1 MRKLNYEQKAL
12 FLGVVINLYSAIV
25 GFVFFYISK
34 STSLFLDG
42 MISAILC
49 LSTIISIFI
58 SYFIHKEDSK
68 KYPLGSYAIE
78 NMFLLFRALLM
89 LATIVFTIVDGGI
102 TISNFINGETIKQVN
117 TDALILILYMGLM
130 TSSCFAITII
140 YSYFLKKLKQNNEDS
155 KIVSLEIKA
164 SIYDGLVT
172 VFAVSSLLIFSNV
185 SFLESIKPIG
195 DAITVI
201 ILSVVYL
208 VTPIK
213 EIIRQIKVLTD
224 KRRDQDK
231 EKELMNKLKK
241 EFKEFNYYDLY
252 YSYSGDI
259 CSIYVCLMPK
269 SDMNVDTINKKFN
282 YISSYLYEE
291 IPSSKVFLI
300 LTDKMLHMI

>member
-1 MRKLNYEQKAL
+1 MKKLSYEQKAL
-12 FLGVVINLYSAIV
+12 FLGVLINLYSAVV
-25 GFVFFYISK
+25 GFVFYYFSK

-49 LSTIISIFI
+49 FSTIISIFI
-58 SYFIHKEDSK
+58 SKLTHKQDSK
-68 KYPLGSYAIE
+68 KYPLGRYAIE

-89 LATIVFTIVDGGI
+89 LITIIFTIVDGGI
-102 TISNFINGETIKQVN
+102 TISNFIVGKQIEQVN
-117 TDALILILYMGLM
+117 TDIVYLLIYMGLM
-130 TSSCFAITII
+130 TSSCFAITAI
-140 YSYFLKKLKQNNEDS
+140 YSYFLKKMNQKEEDS
-155 KIVSLEIKA
+155 KIILLEIKA

-172 VFAVSSLLIFSNV
+172 IFAVSSLLIFSNV

-201 ILSVVYL
+201 ILSLIYL
-208 VTPIK
+208 ITPIK

-231 EKELMNKLKK
+231 EKELISKLRK
-241 EFKEFNYYDLY
+241 EFKDFNYYDLY
-252 YSYSGDI
+252 YSYSGDT
-259 CSIYVCLMPK
+259 CSIYICLMPK
-269 SDMNVDTINKKFN
+269 KDMDVNTINMNFN
-282 YISSYLYEE
+282 YISSYLYDE